1 MENLVARDA
10 VMSFW
15 QNRHVLVTGHTG
27 FIGGWL
33 SWQLLQLGARVS
45 GISLPPP
52 SDSPSLFALTELADH
67 MAGHHLTDLRD
78 SDATARAV
86 AAISA
91 AHGEPSIVLHLAA
104 QPLVRAAFA
113 DPVGNFATNVMGTTH
128 LLQSLRPLTTLQ
140 AVVVMTTDKVY
151 LNREWVWDYREDDA
165 LGGYE
170 PYGCSKAAQEMV
182 AAAYRSSYFLK
193 APSPIG
199 LATVRA
205 GNVIGGGDF
214 ANDRIIPDLVRAV
227 CAGQSLAV
235 RSPQAV
241 RPWQHVIAVVDGL
254 LHLSKALAERP
265 LEFSQAWNFGPPA
278 ASVVPVAQLVEQSCQ
293 AWNQAGSKSAASKSQ
308 DNKQAGWQNIADP
321 NAPYEAT
328 LLDLSSRKAHQKLGW
343 QPRWGLAETIEQTIA
358 WYHNWAGGASAASLR
373 ELCYQ
378 QLARYADA
386 LPE

>member
-1 MENLVARDA
+1 
-10 VMSFW
+10 MSFW

-33 SWQLLQLGARVS
+33 SWQLIRLGARVS

-52 SDSPSLFALTELADH
+52 DHSPSLFALTALADN
-67 MAGHHLTDLRD
+67 MAGHHLIDLRD
-78 SDATARAV
+78 ATATE
-86 AAISA
+86 AALANICTT
-91 AHGEPSIVLHLAA
+91 HGEPSIVLHLAA

-113 DPVGNFATNVMGTTH
+113 DPVGNFATNVMGTAH
-128 LLQSLRPLTTLQ
+128 LLQNLRHLSKLQ

-193 APSPIG
+193 APTPIG

-214 ANDRIIPDLVRAV
+214 ADDRIIPDLVRAV
-227 CAGQSLAV
+227 RAGQPLAV

-254 LHLSKALAERP
+254 LHLTQSLAQRP
-265 LEFSQAWNFGPPA
+265 TEFSQAWNFGPPA
-278 ASVVPVAQLVEQSCQ
+278 ESVVPVAELVAQCCH
-293 AWNQAGSKSAASKSQ
+293 AWNQTAPDPQGGGQLAS
-308 DNKQAGWQNIADP
+308 WQNIGDP

-343 QPRWGLAETIEQTIA
+343 HPRWGLAETIEQTIA
-358 WYHNWAGGASAASLR
+358 WYHQWSRGASTTDLGD
-373 ELCYQ
+373 LCLQ
-378 QLARYADA
+378 QLAAYDNDFLTLTR
-386 LPE
+386 

>member
-1 MENLVARDA
+1 
-10 VMSFW
+10 
-15 QNRHVLVTGHTG
+15 
-27 FIGGWL
+27 
-33 SWQLLQLGARVS
+33 
-45 GISLPPP
+45 
-52 SDSPSLFALTELADH
+52 
-67 MAGHHLTDLRD
+67 
-78 SDATARAV
+78 
-86 AAISA
+86 
-91 AHGEPSIVLHLAA
+91 
-104 QPLVRAAFA
+104 
-113 DPVGNFATNVMGTTH
+113 
-128 LLQSLRPLTTLQ
+128 
-140 AVVVMTTDKVY
+140 MTTDKVY
-151 LNREWVWDYREDDA
+151 LNRDWVWDYREDDA

-214 ANDRIIPDLVRAV
+214 ADDRIIPDLVRAV

-235 RSPQAV
+235 RCPQAV

-278 ASVVPVAQLVEQSCQ
+278 ASVVPVAHLVEQSCQ
-293 AWNQAGSKSAASKSQ
+293 AWNQAASQSK
-308 DNKQAGWQNIADP
+308 DNKQAGWQNISDP

-328 LLDLSSRKAHQKLGW
+328 LLDLSSRKAHQRLGW

-358 WYHNWAGGASAASLR
+358 WYHNWAGSASAANLR
-373 ELCYQ
+373 ELCHQ

-386 LPE
+386 PQTPIS